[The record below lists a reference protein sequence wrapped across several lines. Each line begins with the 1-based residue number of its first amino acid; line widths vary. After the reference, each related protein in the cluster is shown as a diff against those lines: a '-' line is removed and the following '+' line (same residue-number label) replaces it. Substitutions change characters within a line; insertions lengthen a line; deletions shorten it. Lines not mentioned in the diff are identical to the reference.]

1 MRKLANIYVV
11 MLLLASSAP
20 GWSAVISFTGSDGTF
35 SASGTPATAI
45 PDSPTPGL
53 AFALDFNDS
62 YYNQITAISVTLT
75 ISGGWNGDL
84 YAYLSHGSGFGVL
97 LNRVGANASGEDG
110 FGTAGFN
117 NITLTTSG
125 TDIHTV
131 QNPAANGTYAS
142 DGRFDYTVNTRNNTL
157 GVFLGG
163 NPNGAWTLYF
173 GDESSGNISTLESWE
188 VELTAIPEP
197 INIALGIFAV
207 GLLTFSSAR
216 ALRKKLKIETL
227 FR

>member
-1 MRKLANIYVV
+1 MRTLANIFVM

-20 GWSAVISFTGSDGTF
+20 GWSAVTSFTGSGGNF
-35 SASGTPATAI
+35 SASGTPNAAI

-53 AFALDFNDS
+53 AYALDFNDS

-75 ISGGWNGDL
+75 INGGWNGDL
-84 YAYLSHGSGFGVL
+84 YVYLSHASGFSVL
-97 LNRVGANASGEDG
+97 LNRVGANNAGEDG

-131 QNPAANGTYAS
+131 QNPTANSTYAS

-173 GDESSGNISTLESWE
+173 GDESPGNVSTLAAWE
-188 VELTAIPEP
+188 VELTAVPEP
-197 INIALGIFAV
+197 TTIALGIFAA
-207 GLLTFSSAR
+207 GLIGFSGAR
-216 ALRKKLKIETL
+216 ALRKKLKIES
-227 FR
+227 